1 MNVTLDF
8 RTNEMRRDTGTS
20 IRTGEFESKKW
31 SVGGILST
39 DGILGR
45 GKVTDPNVNAKTVF
59 GIDREAYFGLAK

>member
-45 GKVTDPNVNAKTVF
+45 GKVTDPQCQC
-59 GIDREAYFGLAK
+59 

>member
-31 SVGGILST
+31 SVGGILSILALPLVWVVV
-39 DGILGR
+39 DGRNGEVKIG
-45 GKVTDPNVNAKTVF
+45 
-59 GIDREAYFGLAK
+59 